1 MKKRKLLLAQLALFS
16 FLIAAMVLAQSSRLT
31 GRVMDSSGLVMPGVP
46 IKLYQD
52 DKVIKEATTGADGTF
67 EIVVDPGEYK
77 LEIAA
82 PDFNIYSE
90 MVQATPDIRPLSVT
104 MQLAQIT
111 QSVEVTETRN
121 EISIDPDSSL
131 TTTVLEGEFIES
143 LPDDED
149 ELTRYLQQIAGSR
162 GGAGVGETFVIDGF
176 ANGRVP
182 PKDQIQQI
190 RINNNPYSA
199 EFGGPGFGR
208 VEIVTKPGTSDYHGT
223 MNFMFKD
230 DSLNARNPFA
240 IIKPAYQQRNLNS
253 TFSGPVVRNKVTLN
267 LTARNFSIDDS
278 DTIRAILPTGQL
290 ATPVVMPR
298 LNRALNAR
306 TQWALTTN
314 NTMNLNIDYRKLDN
328 ANQGVGGFNLAERA
342 SDRLV
347 HDKGFQLRDT
357 AVLSKTLIHEIRFQY
372 RDDSNRQTPRTDDI
386 AINVLDSFFAGGA
399 QNRAASNDRMVE
411 FSNLLM
417 YSGRKWTFKSGFQG
431 VNRMN
436 HSLSEN
442 NFGGTFTFSSL
453 ADYLAGRPVTFMKNG
468 GEPEL
473 DVNQFELATFLQTDW
488 KAAKKF
494 NLSMGVRYEAQTN
507 ISDRNNIDPR
517 LGFAYQISK
526 TLALRGGAGVFHQ
539 RLDIDTVAQLFRLD
553 GSHQQQFVI
562 RFPSFPDPYL
572 NTNGSPAPLP
582 PASLR
587 VVAAGLADP
596 YNVNT
601 SVSLEKALPKGIGL
615 TLSLDSIR
623 GVHLYRSRNINA
635 PLPGSLTRPDL
646 SQGNVNQL
654 ESTGLAHSLNY
665 TVGFR
670 QMLRNKWN
678 LNVFANYTLGHSM
691 SDTDRPFGL
700 PANNYDLHSEWGRA
714 GEDLRHRFLT
724 GVNFRLPWGIT
735 VNTAVNARSNRAYN
749 ITTGYDDNGDTVLN
763 DRPVGVKRN
772 TGIGPRAFDMDFGLT
787 KTINLKSTE
796 NPGSAS
802 TGGVNT
808 FGEPQQGRFPRRGK
822 PSGSNGRSP
831 GVPRM
836 SFVVNIQNLL
846 NNQQLNGFSGVMTSP
861 FFGRANSAR
870 NPRQIEVGLR
880 FNF

>member
-1 MKKRKLLLAQLALFS
+1 VSNNQKRKLLLAHFALFS
-16 FLIAAMVLAQSSRLT
+16 LLSAATVLAQSSRLT
-31 GRVMDSSGLVMPGVP
+31 GRVMDSSGLVMPGVS

-52 DKVIKEATTGADGTF
+52 DKVVKEATTSAEGIF
-67 EIVVDPGEYK
+67 EIIADPGEYK

-82 PDFNIYSE
+82 PDFTTYTQ
-90 MVQATPDIRPLSVT
+90 MVQATPDPRPLSVT

-131 TTTVLEGEFIES
+131 TTTVLEREFIES

-149 ELTRYLQQIAGSR
+149 ELTGYLQQIAGSR
-162 GGAGVGETFVIDGF
+162 GSAGGGVTFVIDGF
-176 ANGRVP
+176 NAGQVP
-182 PKDQIQQI
+182 PKDHIQQI

-199 EFGGPGFGR
+199 EFSGPGFGR
-208 VEIVTKPGTSDYHGT
+208 VEIVTKPETSDYHGT

-240 IIKPAYQQRNLNS
+240 ITKPAYQQRNLNA
-253 TFSGPVVRNKVTLN
+253 TLSGPVIRNKVTLN
-267 LTARNFSIDDS
+267 VTARNFSTDNS
-278 DTIRAILPTGQL
+278 ETIRAILPTGQL
-290 ATPVVMPR
+290 ATPVVMPS
-298 LNRALNAR
+298 LNRALIAR
-306 TQWALTTN
+306 TQWALTKN
-314 NTMNLNIDYRKLDN
+314 NTMDMNVEYRN
-328 ANQGVGGFNLAERA
+328 VNNNNWGVGGFNLAERA
-342 SDRLV
+342 SDRTA
-347 HDKGFQLRDT
+347 HNMGFQMRDT
-357 AVLSKTLIHEIRFQY
+357 AILSKTLVHEMRFQY
-372 RDDSNRQTPRTDDI
+372 RHDSNQQTPRTDGI

-399 QNRAASNDRMVE
+399 QNRTVNNNGIVE
-411 FSNLLM
+411 FGDVLM
-417 YSGRKWTFKSGFQG
+417 YSAGKLTLKSGFQG
-431 VNRMN
+431 VYRMN
-436 HSLSEN
+436 HELSEN

-453 ADYLAGRPVTFMKNG
+453 ADYVAGRPVTFTKNAG
-468 GEPEL
+468 DPEL
-473 DVNQFELATFLQTDW
+473 DINAFELGTFLQTDW
-488 KAAKKF
+488 RATKEF

-517 LGFAYQISK
+517 LGFAYRISK

-539 RLDIDTVAQLFRLD
+539 RLDIGTVDQAFRLD
-553 GSHQQQFVI
+553 GAHQQQFVI

-572 NTNGSPAPLP
+572 NANGSPAPLP
-582 PASLR
+582 PASIR
-587 VVAAGLADP
+587 VVAPGLANP
-596 YNVNT
+596 YTLNT
-601 SVSLEKALPKGIGL
+601 SVSLEKTLPNGIGL

-635 PLPGSLTRPDL
+635 PLGGSLTRPDP

-654 ESTGLAHSLNY
+654 ESSGSSHSVNY
-665 TVGFR
+665 TAGFR

-678 LNVFANYTLGHSM
+678 LNVFANYTLGDTM
-691 SDTDRPFGL
+691 NDTDRPFGL
-700 PANNYDLHSEWGRA
+700 PANNYDLRSEWGRA
-714 GEDLRHRFLT
+714 AQDLRHRFLT
-724 GVNFRLPWGIT
+724 GVNFRLPWGVN
-735 VNTAVNARSNRAYN
+735 VNTIVNATSNRAYN

-763 DRPVGVKRN
+763 DRPDGVKRN
-772 TGIGPRAFDMDFGLT
+772 TGIGPRAFNMDLRLT

-802 TGGVNT
+802 TGGVNAL
-808 FGEPQQGRFPRRGK
+808 GEPQRSSGPGGLTRQRR
-822 PSGSNGRSP
+822 PT
-831 GVPRM
+831 M

-846 NNQQLNGFSGVMTSP
+846 NNQQLNSFSGVMSSP